1 MLYMSY
7 YYLAL
12 AIIGELIG
20 SYMLKSSKLYPTI
33 GVINI
38 VILNLF
44 GPGHGKA
51 SNNEKASESSI
62 FASNKTE

>member
-1 MLYMSY
+1 
-7 YYLAL
+7 
-12 AIIGELIG
+12 
-20 SYMLKSSKLYPTI
+20 MLKSSKLYPTI